1 MRTEILFPSAVAHE
15 KAEGSSRAKHCVN
28 HSNVLPVKFKQ
39 LLIGS
44 LML

>member
-1 MRTEILFPSAVAHE
+1 MRTKILFPSAVALE
-15 KAEGSSRAKHCVN
+15 KAEGMSRAKHCVN
-28 HSNVLPVKFKQ
+28 DRDILPVKFKQ